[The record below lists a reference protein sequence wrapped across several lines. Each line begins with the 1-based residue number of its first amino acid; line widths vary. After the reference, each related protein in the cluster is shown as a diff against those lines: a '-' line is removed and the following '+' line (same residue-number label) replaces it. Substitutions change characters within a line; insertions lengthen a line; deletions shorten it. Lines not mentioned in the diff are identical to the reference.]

1 MVFFY
6 IQSISFYITLEN
18 SDVKALK
25 VHTVL
30 RALLSG
36 KINVFKIFTLQDFL
50 QHKFNAVFDGDGQ
63 KWPLLRCGHL
73 LLPLKFL
80 PFIRAKAL
88 FRLFIQAAGLFL
100 FRWAKAFFA
109 YLHRPFKAVAAAH
122 PPIYKLQARRGGVFI
137 NRPLVIL
144 TVFLFNAAVNSSLLR
159 LCLPAVPFTFS
170 NFSQRYPPLCKHRP
184 RPLSAQR
191 RAVLCKTSF
200 L

>member
-88 FRLFIQAAGLFL
+88 FRLFIQVAGLFV
-100 FRWAKAFFA
+100 FCCAKAFFA
-109 YLHRPFKAVAAAH
+109 YLHRPFKATAY
-122 PPIYKLQARRGGVFI
+122 PPVYKPQARRGGVFI

-170 NFSQRYPPLCKHRP
+170 KFFTAV
-184 RPLSAQR
+184 SAALQTPSTAAFR
-191 RAVLCKTSF
+191 TAARSF
-200 L
+200 M